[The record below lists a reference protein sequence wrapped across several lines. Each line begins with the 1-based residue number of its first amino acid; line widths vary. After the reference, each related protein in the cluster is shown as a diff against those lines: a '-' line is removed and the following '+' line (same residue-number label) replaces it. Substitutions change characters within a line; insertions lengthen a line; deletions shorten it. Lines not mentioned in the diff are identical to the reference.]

1 MKQPRA
7 ELPAVA
13 IGHVSLRVADPLHS
27 AEFYKGLGLR
37 EILIRDDIA
46 ILELRGGTHLMLLRA
61 KRKPKAAP
69 VRSFDFMV
77 DDIDKVRAQYVAVG
91 VACGSLEEDRLGGH
105 HWFEITD
112 LDGHVIGV
120 YSSHVGGRAV

>member
-1 MKQPRA
+1 MKQSKA

-13 IGHVSLRVADPLHS
+13 IGHVSLRVTDPRLS
-27 AEFYKGLGLR
+27 AAFYKGLGLR
-37 EILIRDDIA
+37 EVLIRDEIA
-46 ILELRGGTHLMLLRA
+46 ILELRGGTHLMLFRA

-77 DDIDKVRAQYVAVG
+77 DDIDKARAQYVAAG
-91 VACGSLEEDRLGGH
+91 VACGSLEEDRLGRH

-120 YSSHVGGRAV
+120 YSSHVEGRAV